1 MNLKSLVN
9 KLLAKNIDLGLLI
22 LRLSVGILMFLHG
35 ISKLQHGIAPIEGL
49 VSAHGLPVFL
59 AYGVYVGEVI
69 APFFIVLGFGTRLAA
84 FILSYNCAI
93 AVTLAHLAQFFT
105 LNESGGWSL
114 ELLGL
119 YYCGALVLV
128 CTGGGKYA
136 LSNKYIWD

>member
-1 MNLKSLVN
+1 MDLKSLGN
-9 KLLAKNIDLGLLI
+9 KLLARNIDLGLLI
-22 LRLSVGILMFLHG
+22 LRLSVGILIFLHG
-35 ISKLQHGIAPIEGL
+35 IFKLQDGIVSIEGL
-49 VSAHGLPVFL
+49 VTAHGLPSFL

-69 APFFIVLGFGTRLAA
+69 APIFIILGLGTRLAA

-136 LSNKYIWD
+136 LSSKYIWD

>member
-9 KLLAKNIDLGLLI
+9 KLLDKNTDLGLLI

-35 ISKLQHGIAPIEGL
+35 IFKLQNGIVPIEDL
-49 VSAHGLPVFL
+49 VTAHGLPLFL
-59 AYGVYVGEVI
+59 AYGVYLGEVV
-69 APFFIVLGFGTRLAA
+69 APIFIILGLGTRLAA

-105 LNESGGWSL
+105 LNETGGWSL

-128 CTGGGKYA
+128 CTGGGKYS